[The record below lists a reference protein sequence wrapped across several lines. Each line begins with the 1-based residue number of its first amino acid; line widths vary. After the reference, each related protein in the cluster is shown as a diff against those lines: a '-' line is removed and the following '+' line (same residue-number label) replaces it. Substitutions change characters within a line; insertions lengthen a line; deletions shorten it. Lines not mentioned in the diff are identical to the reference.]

1 VTERLA
7 SSRTSVKLAERCD
20 RCGEP
25 IAERVALL
33 PGASALHVVVT
44 AMSQLLN
51 YPFRSERKFK
61 PNYCKSCVGLYNFYF
76 ASFLGVLAIVMFV
89 LVVIVGSR

>member
-1 VTERLA
+1 
-7 SSRTSVKLAERCD
+7 
-20 RCGEP
+20 
-25 IAERVALL
+25 
-33 PGASALHVVVT
+33 
-44 AMSQLLN
+44 LN